1 MKKNTLLFI
10 ATLLAASFFVAC
22 GGGGE
27 TSSASSGSAK
37 KLAKNEI
44 LGDMPNAVYQ
54 HYLVMEAIDADKKA
68 NKIDVNSE
76 KDLEKQKKLNEKYKA
91 LKKEEEGKFKA
102 VVEKIKAELVGKEVP
117 FELEEGIGYEVTSCK
132 ITNVEGKTVHVAFE
146 VKITDLQTAH
156 LTATRIP
163 DLIVSSCE
171 LDKTGAQIGN
181 NNGYHIELSERAVG
195 ATGKASS
202 SIIMNLGNAEQY
214 VDFAK
219 ILFKKNKP

>member
-1 MKKNTLLFI
+1 MKKNILLFI
-10 ATLLAASFFVAC
+10 VTLLTASFFAAC
-22 GGGGE
+22 GGSEGG
-27 TSSASSGSAK
+27 SASSGSAK

-102 VVEKIKAELVGKEVP
+102 TVEKIKAELVGKEVP
-117 FELEEGIGYEVTSCK
+117 FELEKGIGYEVTSCK

-146 VKITDLQTAH
+146 VKVTDLQTAH
-156 LTATRIP
+156 MTATRIP

-171 LDKTGAQIGN
+171 LDKTGAQIGS

-195 ATGKASS
+195 ATGKATS